1 LQLGTVQDVATP
13 TNTQFAVAVHV
24 LGYLAAFSR
33 DRLIGSDELAESV
46 NASPVYIRRALGPLR
61 EAGMVR
67 SHAGAH
73 GGWEIVSD
81 AEKITLADV
90 WNLVQKDDAVLGLHA
105 ADPNCPVGST
115 VHKLLGQVDR
125 DVAAAIENELANRTI
140 AQLATEAK
148 AKLANN

>member
-1 LQLGTVQDVATP
+1 MATP
-13 TNTQFAVAVHV
+13 TNTQFSVGVHV
-24 LGYLAAFSR
+24 LGYLAAFSG

-61 EAGMVR
+61 DAGMVR

-73 GGWEIVSD
+73 GGWEILADPS
-81 AEKITLADV
+81 ETTLADV
-90 WNLVQKDDAVLGLHA
+90 WNVLQGDDAVLGLHA

-115 VHKLLGQVDR
+115 VHELLGQVDR
-125 DVAAAIENELANRTI
+125 EVAAAIENELSTRTI
-140 AQLATEAK
+140 AQLATEAQ

>member
-1 LQLGTVQDVATP
+1 MATP
-13 TNTQFAVAVHV
+13 TNTQFSVAVHV
-24 LGYLAAFSR
+24 LGYLAAFSE

-61 EAGMVR
+61 EAGMIR

-73 GGWEIVSD
+73 GGWEIVGD
-81 AEKITLADV
+81 PQQITLADV
-90 WNLVQKDDAVLGLHA
+90 WNLLQKDDAVLGLHA

-115 VHKLLGQVDR
+115 VQELLGHIDR
-125 DVAAAIENELANRTI
+125 DVAAAIENELAGTTI
-140 AQLATEAK
+140 AQLAAQAE